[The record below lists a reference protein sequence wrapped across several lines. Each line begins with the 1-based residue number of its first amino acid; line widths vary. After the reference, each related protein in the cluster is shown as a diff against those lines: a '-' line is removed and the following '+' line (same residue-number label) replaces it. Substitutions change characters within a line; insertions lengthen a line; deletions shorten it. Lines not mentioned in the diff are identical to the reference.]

1 MDKWGR
7 IFYFPPVRAHV
18 KRRASSRRLETC
30 LGRYLRNRVEPKRP
44 MRVSLQSGK
53 KMAQFVPYCGSPPS
67 PLTVHWNHAPVLTTI
82 VILVPLLYL
91 YLVGRQSVI
100 REVLQISGW
109 TILALCFLSPLCNMG
124 VALFSARAT
133 QHVILVLIAA
143 PLLAIRKKSVP
154 VRGGT
159 LPVMASAATF
169 TAIVWLWHSPRL
181 YDATLQNNLVYWTMN
196 VTMIGS
202 AVWFWRCVFRAEM
215 LPSVAAVSVV
225 GLQMCL
231 LGALI
236 AFAKTPFYSV
246 HANTTWLWGLSQ
258 LEDQRLGGLIMWV
271 PAGLL
276 GVGYSAVAFW
286 LGLARMDRRSSSSF
300 LTHMP
305 SSPATARN

>member
-1 MDKWGR
+1 
-7 IFYFPPVRAHV
+7 
-18 KRRASSRRLETC
+18 
-30 LGRYLRNRVEPKRP
+30 
-44 MRVSLQSGK
+44 
-53 KMAQFVPYCGSPPS
+53 MAQFVPYCGIPPS

-82 VILVPLLYL
+82 VILIPLLYL

-143 PLLAIRKKSVP
+143 PLLAFRKKS

-159 LPVMASAATF
+159 LPLVVSATAF

-202 AVWFWRCVFRAEM
+202 AVWFWRCVFRAEI
-215 LPSVAAVSVV
+215 LPNVAAVSCI
-225 GLQMCL
+225 GLQMCA

-236 AFAKTPFYSV
+236 AFAKSPFYSV
-246 HANTTWLWGLSQ
+246 HADTTWLWGLSQ
-258 LEDQRLGGLIMWV
+258 LDDQRLGGLIMWV

-276 GVGYSAVAFW
+276 GVGYSAAVFW
-286 LGLARMDRRSSSSF
+286 LGLARMDRRSLSVPA
-300 LTHMP
+300 HMS
-305 SSPATARN
+305 SSPATEGN